1 MHKKTKKTILKCLVN
16 VCRLLLAATLIF
28 SGFVK
33 ANDPLGTVYKLEEYV
48 NSLDWLALPE
58 TFLLG
63 CAVVLAVFEFILGV
77 YILFGISTPKT
88 SKIAVAFMTAM
99 TLLTVYIVIANPVSD
114 CGCFGDVIKLSNW
127 ETLGKNVVLLAMA
140 ILCERRKILQLNF
153 LGPSVKWFISLVSL
167 CFISGYTV
175 YCIVCLPAIDFS
187 PYGEGVN
194 LQNAENATDEPL
206 YDIKIVYEKDG
217 KTIELTAEDEDP
229 DTTWKY
235 VETRRTALT
244 NVDTSVM
251 DFYVSDLNDEDIT
264 EDITFADGYTFLLV
278 IPNLMRADEGCV
290 DRVNDI
296 YDYAKEQG
304 MGFYCLTASADEHS
318 QAYWS
323 EHTGAEYTYSIADE
337 SMLKS
342 IVRGKPGLILLNNG
356 TIVKKWSNYN
366 MPNSDELTEKY
377 SNLFK

>member
-1 MHKKTKKTILKCLVN
+1 MVN
-16 VCRLLLAATLIF
+16 VCRLLLAVTFIF

-48 NSLDWLALPE
+48 NSVAWLTLPE

-63 CAVVLAVFEFILGV
+63 CAVILAVFEFLLGV
-77 YILFGISTPKT
+77 YILIGISTPKT
-88 SKIAVAFMTAM
+88 SRATVAFMTVM

-114 CGCFGDVIKLSNW
+114 CGCFGDVVKLSNW
-127 ETLGKNVVLLAMA
+127 ETLGKNVVLLAAA
-140 ILCERRKILQLNF
+140 IVCERYKRLQLNF
-153 LGPSVKWFISLVSL
+153 LGAGVKWFISLISL
-167 CFISGYTV
+167 CFIAGYTV
-175 YCIVCLPAIDFS
+175 YCIVCLPVMDFS
-187 PYGEGVN
+187 LYKEGVS
-194 LQNAENATDEPL
+194 LQRGGNAGREQ
-206 YDIKIVYEKDG
+206 YDIKIIYEKDG
-217 KTIELTAEDEDP
+217 KMLELNVDDDDP
-229 DTTWKY
+229 DSTWTY
-235 VETRRTALT
+235 VETRRTELT
-244 NVDTSVM
+244 DTDVSVA
-251 DFYVSDLNDEDIT
+251 DFFVSDMNDEDVT

-296 YDYAKEQG
+296 YDYANEHDF
-304 MGFYCLTASADEHS
+304 GFYCLTASVDERS

-342 IVRGKPGLILLNNG
+342 IVRGNPGLILLHDG

-366 MPNSDELTEKY
+366 MPSSDELVEKY
-377 SNLFK
+377 SYLFK